1 MPALVKRTK
10 CQTLST
16 SGWPARPDR
25 PAVRNQGRRPVLL
38 RALAADEQSLS
49 LEFQDWSRPTLGF
62 LVHDVARLMRK
73 QLERHVHLAKVGLTR
88 AQWQVLAYVARSEG
102 ISQVTLARLLNIKP
116 ATLVYLIDRLEA
128 AGLVE
133 RRVDPR
139 DRRQRNLF
147 MTRRAWSELARM
159 GRLTTEVWEQ
169 ALAGMD
175 EAERE
180 HLIAMLAVVKANLQA
195 AASTLTLSDDSV

>member
-1 MPALVKRTK
+1 
-10 CQTLST
+10 
-16 SGWPARPDR
+16 
-25 PAVRNQGRRPVLL
+25 
-38 RALAADEQSLS
+38 
-49 LEFQDWSRPTLGF
+49 
-62 LVHDVARLMRK
+62 
-73 QLERHVHLAKVGLTR
+73 LTR

-102 ISQVTLARLLNIKP
+102 MSQVTLARLLNIKP

-128 AGLVE
+128 AGLIE

-175 EAERE
+175 EAERK
-180 HLIAMLAVVKANLQA
+180 HLVAMLAVVKANLQA

>member
-1 MPALVKRTK
+1 
-10 CQTLST
+10 
-16 SGWPARPDR
+16 
-25 PAVRNQGRRPVLL
+25 
-38 RALAADEQSLS
+38 

-62 LVHDVARLMRK
+62 LVHDVASLMRK
-73 QLERHVHLAKVGLTR
+73 QLERRVHLAKVGLTR

-102 ISQVTLARLLNIKP
+102 MSQVTLARMLNIKP

-128 AGLVE
+128 AGLIE

-147 MTRRAWSELARM
+147 MTRQAWSEFARM
-159 GRLTTEVWEQ
+159 ERLTAGIREQ
-169 ALAGMD
+169 ALAGMG

-195 AASTLTLSDDSV
+195 AASDLAESDEWDGKCVEVAEKTKIRRRCREGRHSCNRSA